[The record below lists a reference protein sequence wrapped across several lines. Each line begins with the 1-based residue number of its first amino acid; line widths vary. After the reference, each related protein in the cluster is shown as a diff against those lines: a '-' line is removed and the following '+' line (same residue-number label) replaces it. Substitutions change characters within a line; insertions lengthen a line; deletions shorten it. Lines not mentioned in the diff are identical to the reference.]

1 METNDPSMT
10 AMAGMQGRERAV
22 KSHKTPHDRNPPDVS
37 SRQFFAKGT
46 QVPLRL
52 VRFVHNVGADV
63 PTA

>member
-46 QVPLRL
+46 QVPL
-52 VRFVHNVGADV
+52 
-63 PTA
+63 